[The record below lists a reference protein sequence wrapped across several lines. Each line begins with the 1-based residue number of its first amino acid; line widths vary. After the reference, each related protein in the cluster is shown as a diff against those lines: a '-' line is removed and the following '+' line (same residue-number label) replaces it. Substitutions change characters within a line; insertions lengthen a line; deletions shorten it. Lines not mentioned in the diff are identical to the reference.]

1 MKGNFRE
8 SISYYFH
15 RYFEV
20 TFWIVAL
27 VLLATMSPNDGHASL
42 CPFNALGL
50 SFCPGCGLGHS
61 ISWLF
66 HGNPAASFNAHPLGW
81 LAVLI
86 LFYRIVS
93 LIRNPVV
100 QPINKYDSAKSLDK
114 SINQEFSHSGN
125 S

>member
-20 TFWIVAL
+20 SFWIVAL
-27 VLLATMSPNDGHASL
+27 VLLATMSPQDEHASL

-66 HGNPAASFNAHPLGW
+66 HGDPMASFNAHPLGW
-81 LAVLI
+81 LAVMI
-86 LFYRIVS
+86 LLYRIIS

-100 QPINKYDSAKSLDK
+100 QPITKYDS
-114 SINQEFSHSGN
+114 
-125 S
+125 